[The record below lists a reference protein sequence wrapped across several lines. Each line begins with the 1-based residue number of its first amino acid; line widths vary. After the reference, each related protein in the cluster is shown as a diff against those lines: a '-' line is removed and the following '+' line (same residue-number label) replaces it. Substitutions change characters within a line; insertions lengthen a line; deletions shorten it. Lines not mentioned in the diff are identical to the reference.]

1 MKKKEQKEK
10 QVNVDYE
17 IEQKRNSNKRLMAYA
32 KASAELKQKQRLD
45 KMSKRK
51 DWVQEEINL
60 GRNMKK
66 SLFWQKKLPEASERI
81 KKAG

>member
-10 QVNVDYE
+10 QENVEQD

-60 GRNMKK
+60 
-66 SLFWQKKLPEASERI
+66 
-81 KKAG
+81 

>member
-32 KASAELKQKQRLD
+32 KASEELKKIGYR
-45 KMSKRK
+45 RK
-51 DWVQEEINL
+51 STYDEI
-60 GRNMKK
+60 
-66 SLFWQKKLPEASERI
+66 
-81 KKAG
+81 

>member
-10 QVNVDYE
+10 QVSGDYE

-32 KASAELKQKQRLD
+32 KASAELKKKQRLD

-60 GRNMKK
+60 
-66 SLFWQKKLPEASERI
+66 
-81 KKAG
+81 

>member
-10 QVNVDYE
+10 QANVDYE
-17 IEQKRNSNKRLMAYA
+17 IVQKRNSNKRLMAYA

-60 GRNMKK
+60 
-66 SLFWQKKLPEASERI
+66 
-81 KKAG
+81 

>member
-1 MKKKEQKEK
+1 MKKKEQKEI
-10 QVNVDYE
+10 QANVDYE
-17 IEQKRNSNKRLMAYA
+17 IVQKRNSNKRLMAYA

-60 GRNMKK
+60 
-66 SLFWQKKLPEASERI
+66 
-81 KKAG
+81 